1 MDYNKL
7 IEYRARIRDNMD
19 NLLKDDNFELSIKYL
34 VSIHEYLFK
43 GMLFNAGHF
52 RHFNVEREEEIL
64 YLNSVD
70 YPDFHTIPTFLK
82 FAFRDQEKVDYSK
95 LSMDEVIYNIAK
107 FISELW
113 IIHPFGDGNTRT
125 IGLFVEKY
133 LKSMGFKVNHDVFKE
148 NAKYFR
154 DALVR
159 ANYENERKGVNPSYD
174 ALINF
179 YNKVLVDS
187 NIELNNDYLYI
198 PEVYFINSKKKTKKK
213 N

>member
-7 IEYRARIRDNMD
+7 VEYRAKVRDNMD
-19 NLLKDDNFELSIKYL
+19 ILLSNSEFELSIKYL

-43 GMLFNAGHF
+43 GILFNAGHF
-52 RHFNVEREEEIL
+52 RHYNLEREEEIL
-64 YLNSVD
+64 NLDTVD
-70 YPDFHTIPTFLK
+70 YPDFHTIPTYLRFV
-82 FAFRDQEKVDYSK
+82 FRDEVMVDYSK
-95 LSMDEVIYNIAK
+95 MNMDMVITHIAR
-107 FISELW
+107 FVSELW
-113 IIHPFGDGNTRT
+113 LIHPFGDGNTRT
-125 IGLFVEKY
+125 IGLFTEKY
-133 LKSMGFKVNHDVFKE
+133 LKSMGYNVNHNVFRE
-148 NAKYFR
+148 NARYFR

-159 ANYENERKGVNPSYD
+159 ATYSSDKVNPSNE

-198 PEVYFINSKKKTKKK
+198 PEVFNMKRIKKK